1 MTALAQI
8 SPTHIPVVTPKVK
21 SIKSKYVS
29 WTSFQTRFLT
39 KEDGFTYEWNNGTV
53 EKTLNSMTI
62 SQYFIWI
69 NLHNFFKKLVSIHSI
84 KGNLLAE
91 ADILLNSNLHRR
103 PDIGFF
109 TNQQIVDAMTNQNQ
123 IPLFV
128 AEIISPTDR
137 AEKVKLKVKEY
148 LASGVEVVWNIYPNA
163 REVEIYTS
171 NGEHFICSGAQMCSA
186 ESVISGFSI
195 SVNDVLNAPEV

>member
-8 SPTHIPVVTPKVK
+8 SPTLSPVSTSKVK
-21 SIKSKYVS
+21 TVKSSYVS
-29 WTSFQTRFLT
+29 WASFQTRFLT

-69 NLHNFFKKLVSIHSI
+69 NLHNFFKKLISNDTIE
-84 KGNLLAE
+84 GNLLAE
-91 ADILLNSNLHRR
+91 ADILLNTNLHRR

-171 NGEHFICSGAQMCSA
+171 KGEHVICSGTQKCSA
-186 ESVISGFSI
+186 ESVISGFLI
-195 SVNDVLNAPEV
+195 SVDEILKAPQV

>member
-8 SPTHIPVVTPKVK
+8 SPSPIVTSKVK
-21 SIKSKYVS
+21 STKSSYIS
-29 WTSFQTRFLT
+29 WASFQNRFLT

-69 NLHNFFKKLVSIHSI
+69 NLHNFFTKLVSNRTLEW
-84 KGNLLAE
+84 NLLAE
-91 ADILLNSNLHRR
+91 VDILLNSNLHRR

-109 TNQQIVDAMTNQNQ
+109 TNQQIVDALTNQNQ
-123 IPLFV
+123 IPAFV

-137 AEKVKLKVKEY
+137 AEKVKFKVKEY
-148 LASGVEVVWNIYPNA
+148 LAAGVEVVWNIYPNA
-163 REVEIYTS
+163 REIEIYTS
-171 NGEHFICSGAQMCSA
+171 NGEHFICSGTQMCSA
-186 ESVISGFSI
+186 ESVISGFLI
-195 SVNDVLNAPEV
+195 SVDDILKLPQV